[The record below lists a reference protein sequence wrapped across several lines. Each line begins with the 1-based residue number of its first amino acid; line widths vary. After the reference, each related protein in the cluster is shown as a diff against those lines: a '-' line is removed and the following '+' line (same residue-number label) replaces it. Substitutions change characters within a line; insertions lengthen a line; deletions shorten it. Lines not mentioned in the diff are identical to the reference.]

1 MNKTILEWDSNFFG
15 FGVARISQ
23 AEEKDDGLSQTLF
36 DLKQKNVRLV
46 YFAIPPGDKI
56 YNDAAKKNGGLL
68 VDVKRTYERAYKAGF
83 ERFSGDNHIELYES
97 NLLTDGLISLSLQ
110 AGIYSRYKTDV
121 HFSDTQYQELYTLW
135 IKNSVNKSIA
145 DKVFV
150 YREPEDINRLLTL
163 AFKKD
168 HAEIGLVSVDERYRG
183 KKIGS
188 ALLETA
194 ISESF
199 SISFPCRVVTQK
211 ANTAACALYEK
222 YDFRLID
229 EDNFYHFWL

>member
-1 MNKTILEWDSNFFG
+1 MDKIILKWDSNFFG
-15 FGVARISQ
+15 FGVAKISGT
-23 AEEKDDGLSQTLF
+23 EKNDGELRQTLSH
-36 DLKQKNVRLV
+36 LKQKDVRLV
-46 YFAIPPGDKI
+46 YFSISPQDKSG
-56 YNDAAKKNGGLL
+56 NESAKKNGGLL
-68 VDVKRTYERAYKAGF
+68 VDVKRTYERAYKVGF
-83 ERFSGDNHIELYES
+83 ERFSENNYIKLYES
-97 NLLTDGLISLSLQ
+97 NLLTDSLISLSLQ
-110 AGIYSRYKTDV
+110 AGIYSRYKSDI
-121 HFSDTQYQELYTLW
+121 HFSEAQYQELYTLW
-135 IKNSVNKSIA
+135 IENSVNKSIA
-145 DKVFV
+145 DKIFV
-150 YREPEDINRLLTL
+150 YKKTDDIIGLLTL

-199 SISFPCRVVTQK
+199 FKSFPCRVVTQK

-222 YDFRLID
+222 YDFGLID